1 MLEKLFHLNK
11 LNTSVKT
18 EVLAGITTFLTMSY
32 IIFVNPAILS
42 KTGMDASAVFVA
54 TCLAATIGSM
64 AMGLI
69 ANYPLALAPGMGI
82 NAFFTFGIVMGMG
95 LSWQQ
100 GLGAVFISGIFF
112 FSLSVTKVRETLIN
126 SIPRTLKM
134 GIAGGIG
141 FFLAIIGLKTSGIV
155 VDNPATLVG
164 LGNLKDPKVL
174 LAVFGILLTAG
185 LYVRKI
191 TGSVIISI
199 LTITIISIATGLSEF
214 NGVFSM
220 PPSIAPTFMQLE
232 IPDLF
237 SVSTLALVVSLLLLD
252 LFDTSGTLIAA
263 TERAGLVDKN
273 GKLPRLKQTLLADST
288 STMIGSFLGTSTVT
302 TYTESMSGV
311 LVGGRTGLTSV
322 VVGICFLLALFLS
335 PLAGTIPA
343 YATSPALV
351 FVACLMAPSLK
362 DINWDDITDY
372 APSVITVITMPLTFS
387 VVDGI
392 GFGFISYTV
401 IKLIAGRHKEVSLAM
416 YLLTAIFLMKYAFL

>member
-1 MLEKLFHLNK
+1 
-11 LNTSVKT
+11 
-18 EVLAGITTFLTMSY
+18 
-32 IIFVNPAILS
+32 
-42 KTGMDASAVFVA
+42 MDASAVFVA

>member
-32 IIFVNPAILS
+32 IIFVDPAILS

>member
-32 IIFVNPAILS
+32 IIFVNPALLS

-185 LYVRKI
+185 LYVRNI

-311 LVGGRTGLTSV
+311 LVGGRTG
-322 VVGICFLLALFLS
+322 
-335 PLAGTIPA
+335 
-343 YATSPALV
+343 
-351 FVACLMAPSLK
+351 
-362 DINWDDITDY
+362 
-372 APSVITVITMPLTFS
+372 
-387 VVDGI
+387 
-392 GFGFISYTV
+392 
-401 IKLIAGRHKEVSLAM
+401 
-416 YLLTAIFLMKYAFL
+416 

>member
-18 EVLAGITTFLTMSY
+18 EVLAGVTTFLTMSY
-32 IIFVNPAILS
+32 IIFVNPALLS

-199 LTITIISIATGLSEF
+199 LTVTIISIATGLSEF

>member
-199 LTITIISIATGLSEF
+199 LTVTIISIATGLSEF

>member
-18 EVLAGITTFLTMSY
+18 EVLAGGTTFLTMSY
-32 IIFVNPAILS
+32 IIFVNPALLS

-199 LTITIISIATGLSEF
+199 LTVTIISIATGLSEF

>member
-18 EVLAGITTFLTMSY
+18 EVLAGVTTFLTMSY
-32 IIFVNPAILS
+32 IIFVNPALLS

-54 TCLAATIGSM
+54 TCLASAIGSM

-185 LYVRKI
+185 LYVRNI

-199 LTITIISIATGLSEF
+199 LIVTIISIATGLSEF
-214 NGVFSM
+214 NGVFAM

-237 SVSTLALVVSLLLLD
+237 SASTLALVVSLLLLD

-288 STMIGSFLGTSTVT
+288 STMIGSVLGTSTVT
-302 TYTESMSGV
+302 TYMESMSGV
-311 LVGGRTGLTSV
+311 SVGGRTGLTSV
-322 VVGICFLLALFLS
+322 VVGVCFLLALFLS

-343 YATSPALV
+343 YATAPALV
-351 FVACLMAPSLK
+351 FVACLMAPSFK

-416 YLLTAIFLMKYAFL
+416 YILTTIFLMKYAFL

>member
-18 EVLAGITTFLTMSY
+18 EVLAGVTTFLTMSY
-32 IIFVNPAILS
+32 IIFVNPALLS

-54 TCLAATIGSM
+54 TCLAAAIGSM

-141 FFLAIIGLKTSGIV
+141 FFLAVIGLKTSGIV

-185 LYVRKI
+185 LYVRNI

-302 TYTESMSGV
+302 TYMESMSGV
-311 LVGGRTGLTSV
+311 SVGGRTGLTSV
-322 VVGICFLLALFLS
+322 VVGVCFLLALFLS

-343 YATSPALV
+343 YATAPALV

-372 APSVITVITMPLTFS
+372 APSVITAITMPLTFS

-416 YLLTAIFLMKYAFL
+416 YLLTAIFLMKYTFL

>member
-1 MLEKLFHLNK
+1 MLEKLFHINK

-18 EVLAGITTFLTMSY
+18 EVLAGVTTFLTMSY
-32 IIFVNPAILS
+32 IIFVNPALLS

>member
-18 EVLAGITTFLTMSY
+18 EVLAGVTTFLTMSY
-32 IIFVNPAILS
+32 IIFVNPALLS

-54 TCLAATIGSM
+54 TCLASAIGSM

-185 LYVRKI
+185 LYVRNI

-199 LTITIISIATGLSEF
+199 LIVTIISIATGLSEF
-214 NGVFSM
+214 NGVFAM

-237 SVSTLALVVSLLLLD
+237 SASTLALVVSLLLLD

-288 STMIGSFLGTSTVT
+288 STMIGSVLGTSTVT
-302 TYTESMSGV
+302 TYMESMSGV
-311 LVGGRTGLTSV
+311 SVGGRTGLTSV
-322 VVGICFLLALFLS
+322 VVGVCFLLALFLS

-343 YATSPALV
+343 YATAPALV
-351 FVACLMAPSLK
+351 FVACLMAPSFK

-372 APSVITVITMPLTFS
+372 APSVITAIIMPLTFS

-416 YLLTAIFLMKYAFL
+416 YILTTIFLMKYAFL

>member
-32 IIFVNPAILS
+32 IIFVNPALLS

-185 LYVRKI
+185 LYVRNI

-416 YLLTAIFLMKYAFL
+416 YLLTAIFLMKYSFL